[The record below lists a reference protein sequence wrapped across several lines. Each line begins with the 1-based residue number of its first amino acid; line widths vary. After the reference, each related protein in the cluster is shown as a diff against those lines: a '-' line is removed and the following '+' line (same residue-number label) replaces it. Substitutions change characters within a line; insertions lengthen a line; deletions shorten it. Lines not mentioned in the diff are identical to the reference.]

1 MASVVISGD
10 TSGSVTITAPAV
22 AGTPTLTLP
31 TTSGTILT
39 TASTAVVTQAM
50 LSTNVVGNGPI
61 FSAYQSGTQTVSN
74 NTMTK
79 ILFDTEN
86 FDSNSNF
93 ASSRFTPTVAGYYV
107 FTNSLSIANFTNS
120 GTNEFAQYLYK
131 NGSHASSDCVS
142 TGQNSIFTLA
152 QGAGHNLFFNNT
164 FGPAYANGSTDYFE
178 IYLEHNTG
186 GSRTVNASVT
196 AFSGFMVRSA

>member
-1 MASVVISGD
+1 MASVVINGD
-10 TSGSVTITAPAV
+10 TSGAVTITAPAV

-31 TTSGTILT
+31 TTTGTILT

-74 NTMTK
+74 TTLTK

-107 FTNSLSIANFTNS
+107 FTNVLFIANYTNS
-120 GTNEFAQYLYK
+120 GTNEVEPVLYK
-131 NGSHASSDCVS
+131 NGSGAGSSFIGY
-142 TGQNSIFTLA
+142 GQNNMFSLA
-152 QGAGHNLFFNNT
+152 QGAGHNLYLNST
-164 FGPAYANGSTDYFE
+164 FGPVYANGSTDYFE
-178 IYLEHNTG
+178 IYFTHNTG
-186 GSRTVNASVT
+186 SSRSVLASSG
-196 AFSGFMVRSA
+196 FSGFMVRSA